1 MNANLSIG
9 RLTALIAG
17 AMFILPLAV
26 SQASA
31 SVPSPTASTTG
42 GSVGPGWVGRRATN
56 ACPAPAPGHAMCLA
70 QVVLDPDTGQH
81 ATTTTPLGYGPADL
95 QSAYQ
100 LPVGRGE
107 GQTIAV
113 VAAFDNPNAES
124 DLRRY
129 RATYGLPRC
138 TTANGCFTKINQR
151 GGTRYPPP
159 DPGWA
164 AEISLDLD
172 MVSAACPNCNI
183 LLVEADDNS
192 FVNLTRAVD
201 QAAASGATAISN
213 SYGTF
218 EDIPDTELLPD
229 GTRIGDHYDHPG
241 IAITA
246 SSGDSGYGLSY
257 PASSRYTI
265 AVGGTSLSAAGNA
278 RGWKE
283 SAWRYG
289 GSGCSTYNAKPA
301 WQAGIRCNKR
311 VVTDVSAVADPNTG
325 VAVYNTY
332 GVIPGGWYIYGGT
345 SASSPIIA
353 AVFGLAG
360 GASSV
365 DYPASLLY
373 AQPDRFHDVTR
384 GGNGFCTRRYLCI
397 AGPGYDA
404 PTGLGTPRGAGA
416 FSRRSISDP

>member
-1 MNANLSIG
+1 MTSSISIG
-9 RLTALIAG
+9 RLIALIAG
-17 AMFILPLAV
+17 VSLILPLAV

-31 SVPSPTASTTG
+31 SVPSPAASTTS
-42 GSVGPGWVGRRATN
+42 GSVGASVIR
-56 ACPAPAPGHAMCLA
+56 ACPRPGPGHAACLA
-70 QVVLDPDTGQH
+70 QVVLEPGTSQLL
-81 ATTTTPLGYGPADL
+81 TTATPLGYGPADL
-95 QSAYQ
+95 QRAYE
-100 LPVGRGE
+100 LPVSRGE
-107 GQTIAV
+107 GQTVAV
-113 VAAFDNPNAES
+113 VAAFDNPNAEA

-172 MVSAACPNCNI
+172 MVSAACPNCHI

-192 FVNLTRAVD
+192 FENLARAVD
-201 QAAASGATAISN
+201 QAAANGATAISN

-218 EDIPDTELLPD
+218 GDIADTEPLPD
-229 GTRIGDHYDHPG
+229 GTRIGDHYNHPG
-241 IAITA
+241 IAVTA

-265 AVGGTSLSAAGNA
+265 AVGGTSLSTADNA
-278 RGWKE
+278 RGWTE

-301 WQAGIRCNKR
+301 WQAGIRCHER
-311 VVTDVSAVADPNTG
+311 AVTDISAVADPNTG

-332 GVIPGGWYIYGGT
+332 GVIPGGWYIFGGT
-345 SASSPIIA
+345 SVSSPIIA
-353 AVFGLAG
+353 AVYGLAG
-360 GASSV
+360 NASSV

-373 AQPDRFHDVTR
+373 AHPDRLHDVTR

-397 AGPGYDA
+397 AGPGYDG
-404 PTGLGTPRGAGA
+404 PTGLGTPRGARAFKAGRIRSGA
-416 FSRRSISDP
+416 P